1 MGVLSRIDPAETVSD
16 RAESGGGVGTEMGEI
31 AEALERAREA
41 KRQADEE
48 ADAAEA
54 ASRSGRA
61 APPDRSAVAREWMAG
76 EARRPPG
83 AARELSLE
91 NVRPA
96 QSQPEPVP
104 SPDPTP
110 LAGVGSARSAPR
122 GPSIRRTIELSREK
136 DVHWRARAVIVDP
149 QSTSAVRFPHLAVR
163 IRAALDARRLPS
175 LLVTSA
181 LKGEGKTTVSTNLA
195 LALSM
200 IASDRRV
207 AFVDL
212 DLRSASVASV
222 MGIRTGPG
230 IEDVMAGHCD
240 LEAAC
245 LSTDVASLDLYPVL
259 RPTRQAHELLG
270 WAAERVL
277 EELVERYDYVIADGP
292 PVLPVPDTPLIAPLF
307 GGCLAVVRS
316 RYTRHS
322 AFQEMLDLMPR
333 SQLLGV
339 FLNDAME
346 RRDRDAYGY
355 YGRNLDELDGDD
367 DGEAISVGNEP
378 GMSRVEQEA
387 RGESR

>member
-1 MGVLSRIDPAETVSD
+1 
-16 RAESGGGVGTEMGEI
+16 MGEI

-41 KRQADEE
+41 KRQADEA
-48 ADAAEA
+48 ADAAEVA
-54 ASRSGRA
+54 VRESRP
-61 APPDRSAVAREWMAG
+61 APRDRSAVAREWMARD
-76 EARRPPG
+76 EPTRATP
-83 AARELSLE
+83 ARELSLDG
-91 NVRPA
+91 VRPKRPREE
-96 QSQPEPVP
+96 SGRSTP
-104 SPDPTP
+104 SPSGAPGASPGQPREALRGTETR
-110 LAGVGSARSAPR
+110 RS
-122 GPSIRRTIELSREK
+122 IQLSREK
-136 DVHWRARAVIVDP
+136 KDDHWRARAVIVDP

-163 IRAALDARRLPS
+163 IRAALDACRSPS

-195 LALSM
+195 LALAM
-200 IASDRRV
+200 IASDRKV

-212 DLRSASVASV
+212 DLRSASVAAV
-222 MGIRTGPG
+222 MGVRQGPG
-230 IEDVMAGHCD
+230 IEDVMAGSCD

-277 EELVERYDYVIADGP
+277 GELVERYDYVIADGP
-292 PVLPVPDTPLIAPLF
+292 PVLPVPDTPLLAPLF

-322 AFQEMLDLMPR
+322 AFQELLDLMPR
-333 SQLLGV
+333 AQLLGV

-355 YGRNLDELDGDD
+355 YGRNLDEE
-367 DGEAISVGNEP
+367 GEDAETTPHDPANPTPLGAPAAQEQ
-378 GMSRVEQEA
+378 SR
-387 RGESR
+387 

>member
-1 MGVLSRIDPAETVSD
+1 
-16 RAESGGGVGTEMGEI
+16 MGEI

-41 KRQADEE
+41 KRQAEEE
-48 ADAAEA
+48 ADAADV
-54 ASRSGRA
+54 ASRANPS
-61 APPDRSAVAREWMAG
+61 PPRDRSAVAREWMPG
-76 EARRPPG
+76 EAVRPPA

-91 NVRPA
+91 GVRAKPP
-96 QSQPEPVP
+96 QPRP
-104 SPDPTP
+104 S
-110 LAGVGSARSAPR
+110 LESAPISGVAAAPSVRR

-136 DVHWRARAVIVDP
+136 DEHWRARAVIVDP

-163 IRAALDARRLPS
+163 IRAALDASRVPS

-195 LALSM
+195 LALAM

-212 DLRSASVASV
+212 DLRSASVAAV
-222 MGIRTGPG
+222 MGVRNGPG
-230 IEDVMAGHCD
+230 IEDVMAGSCE

-277 EELVERYDYVIADGP
+277 AELVERYDYVIADGP
-292 PVLPVPDTPLIAPLF
+292 PVLPVPDTPLLAPLF

-322 AFQEMLDLMPR
+322 AFQELLDLMPR

-355 YGRNLDELDGDD
+355 YGRNLDEVDD
-367 DGEAISVGNEP
+367 VESSAEGTGEP
-378 GMSRVEQEA
+378 GMTRSEQES
-387 RGESR
+387 RGEKR

>member
-1 MGVLSRIDPAETVSD
+1 
-16 RAESGGGVGTEMGEI
+16 MGEI

-61 APPDRSAVAREWMAG
+61 APRDRSAVAREWKAG
-76 EARRPPG
+76 EVRLPPG

-91 NVRPA
+91 SVRSP
-96 QSQPEPVP
+96 QSEPV
-104 SPDPTP
+104 SSLDPAP
-110 LAGVGSARSAPR
+110 LAGLGSARSAPR
-122 GPSIRRTIELSREK
+122 GPSVRRTIELSREK

-163 IRAALDARRLPS
+163 IRAALDASRVPS

-195 LALSM
+195 LALAM

-212 DLRSASVASV
+212 DLRSASVAAV
-222 MGIRTGPG
+222 MGIRKGPG
-230 IEDVMAGHCD
+230 IEDVMAGSCD

-292 PVLPVPDTPLIAPLF
+292 PVLPVPDTPLIAPFF

-316 RYTRHS
+316 RTTRHA
-322 AFQEMLDLMPR
+322 AFQELLDLMPR

-355 YGRNLDELDGDD
+355 YGRNLDELDE
-367 DGEAISVGNEP
+367 DGEANGVGGEP
-378 GMSRVEQEA
+378 GMSRGEQEA

>member
-1 MGVLSRIDPAETVSD
+1 
-16 RAESGGGVGTEMGEI
+16 MGEI

-54 ASRSGRA
+54 ASRASQPRSR
-61 APPDRSAVAREWMAG
+61 DRSAVAREWMPG
-76 EARRPPG
+76 ESPRPPA

-91 NVRPA
+91 SVRAKAPQASPSAEPA
-96 QSQPEPVP
+96 SIAHVAAAP
-104 SPDPTP
+104 
-110 LAGVGSARSAPR
+110 SAPR

-136 DVHWRARAVIVDP
+136 DEHWRARAVIVDP
-149 QSTSAVRFPHLAVR
+149 ESSSAVRFPHLAVR
-163 IRAALDARRLPS
+163 IRAALDASRVPS

-195 LALSM
+195 LALAM

-212 DLRSASVASV
+212 DLRSASVAAV
-222 MGIRTGPG
+222 MGVRKGPG
-230 IEDVMAGHCD
+230 IEDVMAGSCE

-292 PVLPVPDTPLIAPLF
+292 PVLPVPDTPLLAPLF

-322 AFQEMLDLMPR
+322 AFQELLDLMPR

-355 YGRNLDELDGDD
+355 YGRNLDELEEDEEGAEVQ
-367 DGEAISVGNEP
+367 GEP
-378 GMSRVEQEA
+378 GMSRMVQEK
-387 RGESR
+387 RGEKR

>member
-1 MGVLSRIDPAETVSD
+1 
-16 RAESGGGVGTEMGEI
+16 MGEI

-41 KRQADEE
+41 KRQADEA

-54 ASRSGRA
+54 SARESRPAPRDRA
-61 APPDRSAVAREWMAG
+61 AVAREWMARD
-76 EARRPPG
+76 EPPR
-83 AARELSLE
+83 AAPPRELSLE
-91 NVRPA
+91 GVRPKRA
-96 QSQPEPVP
+96 REEAAVRVGRPEPAAEVGP
-104 SPDPTP
+104 PAASPGQPREGIR
-110 LAGVGSARSAPR
+110 AGEV
-122 GPSIRRTIELSREK
+122 RRTIQLSLEK
-136 DVHWRARAVIVDP
+136 DEHWRARAVIVEP

-163 IRAALDARRLPS
+163 IRAALDESRRPS

-195 LALSM
+195 LALAM

-222 MGIRTGPG
+222 LGIRQGPG
-230 IEDVMAGHCD
+230 IEDVMAGRCA
-240 LEAAC
+240 LEEAC
-245 LSTDVASLDLYPVL
+245 LSTDVASLDVFPVL

-277 EELVERYDYVIADGP
+277 EELTERYDYVIADGP
-292 PVLPVPDTPLIAPLF
+292 PVLPVPDTPLLAPLF

-322 AFQEMLDLMPR
+322 AFQELLDLMPR
-333 SQLLGV
+333 AQLLGV
-339 FLNDAME
+339 FLNDALE

-355 YGRNLDELDGDD
+355 YGRSIAAEPAD
-367 DGEAISVGNEP
+367 ATNEGSDP
-378 GMSRVEQEA
+378 SSEKEQA
-387 RGESR
+387 R